1 MEIKKNP
8 KYDLRRSSMIFFQIG
23 MIVMLFF
30 TWRAMEWTTQDKAAN
45 DTSLAEIADD
55 LEEVIPVTEPIDVT
69 PPPPPP
75 PQVAPEVIV
84 AVDNDLEV
92 EETVI
97 ESSETNQDDQ
107 IYDIAEIVEEAE
119 EEEVVNIPFAVI
131 EEVPIYPGC
140 EDMPDRETK
149 KNCMSEKVMAYVQ
162 RNFNT
167 ELATDL
173 GLEGRQRIN
182 VQFKINKYGD
192 VCEVRARA
200 PHPRLEEEAVNLVSG
215 LPKMKP
221 GMQRG
226 EPVGVIY
233 ALPILF
239 QVEN

>member
-1 MEIKKNP
+1 MELKKNP

-30 TWRAMEWTTQDKAAN
+30 AWRAMEWTTQDKAAN
-45 DTSLAEIADD
+45 DTSLAEVADD
-55 LEEVIPVTEPIDVT
+55 LEEIIPVTEPIDVT

-75 PQVAPEVIV
+75 PEVAPEVIV

-97 ESSETNQDDQ
+97 ESSETNQNDQ
-107 IYDIAEIVEEAE
+107 IYDIAEIIEEEE

-131 EEVPIYPGC
+131 EDVPIYPGC

-149 KNCMSEKVMAYVQ
+149 KVCMSEKVMAYVQ
-162 RNFNT
+162 KNFNVD
-167 ELATDL
+167 LASEL

-182 VQFKINKYGD
+182 VQFKINKEGV
-192 VCEVRARA
+192 VCDVRARA
-200 PHPRLEEEAVNLVSG
+200 PHPRLEQEAVTLIQG
-215 LPKMKP
+215 LPKMIP
-221 GMQRG
+221 GQQRG
-226 EPVGVIY
+226 TPVGVIY
-233 ALPILF
+233 SLPILF